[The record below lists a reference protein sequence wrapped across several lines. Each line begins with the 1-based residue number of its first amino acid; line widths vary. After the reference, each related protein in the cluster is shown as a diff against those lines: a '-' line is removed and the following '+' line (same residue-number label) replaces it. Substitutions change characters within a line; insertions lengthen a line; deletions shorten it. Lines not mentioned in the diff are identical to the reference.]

1 MDWKN
6 ILKENRRKSTIMI
19 NRKTGESK
27 EVLDI
32 DEDLYLYTLTKSQK
46 REYHRKMMWYY
57 QDRREFMKAR
67 EHREIMDKMNPNTSD
82 RKFVLGMRGQPINEE
97 LVKVNGQLLR
107 QREPKTK
114 EKKNLGRKMTTRASM
129 EYFHNKFSSG
139 AWSLDD
145 MIEMHGKQGYRNILM
160 QKLKESEEE

>member
-46 REYHRKMMWYY
+46 REYHRKM
-57 QDRREFMKAR
+57 
-67 EHREIMDKMNPNTSD
+67 
-82 RKFVLGMRGQPINEE
+82 
-97 LVKVNGQLLR
+97 
-107 QREPKTK
+107 
-114 EKKNLGRKMTTRASM
+114 
-129 EYFHNKFSSG
+129 
-139 AWSLDD
+139 
-145 MIEMHGKQGYRNILM
+145 
-160 QKLKESEEE
+160 